1 MNMIE
6 APYEEE
12 GSSFCG
18 GPITSPPLKLKE
30 KQNYS
35 ESLLVIIIDWH
46 NGTRLLVSS
55 SPYKRIMVP
64 CSCVHDKYLPLNE
77 TCILDRRKLCFLSFS
92 PLLRLESLVPGIGSE
107 GSRSYNH

>member
-46 NGTRLLVSS
+46 TELVSS
-55 SPYKRIMVP
+55 SPLQKDNGSV
-64 CSCVHDKYLPLNE
+64 
-77 TCILDRRKLCFLSFS
+77 
-92 PLLRLESLVPGIGSE
+92 LLRTRQVFAPE
-107 GSRSYNH
+107 

>member
-18 GPITSPPLKLKE
+18 GPIISPPLKLKE

-35 ESLLVIIIDWH
+35 ESLLVITIDWH
-46 NGTRLLVSS
+46 NGTRLLVSLQKDNGS
-55 SPYKRIMVP
+55 V
-64 CSCVHDKYLPLNE
+64 
-77 TCILDRRKLCFLSFS
+77 
-92 PLLRLESLVPGIGSE
+92 LLRTRQVFAPE
-107 GSRSYNH
+107 